1 METCLLVGRQPRS
14 VSQTVKSIH
23 KSGHRSDRRNAL
35 GSKGRNRSLTH
46 RPARETGESSLL
58 SLPGTLWGERR
69 TSVPEPLPGGAWA
82 HVDTPARGSVSPHR
96 ASRALKGRLPWW
108 GALAPALA
116 DPHHPLGSTCSPAH
130 ASHPGWL
137 WAPRT
142 RPHPAPPFVDGQQA
156 ACTCQLPVLPAD
168 PTVMLR
174 PQHLH
179 LGRSRVEPPPDR
191 PRPVAP
197 REKARS
203 VSPPKDPE
211 RHTGRAQRTEWPS
224 SSPHVSS
231 VPQAQSKEV
240 QVKTSDTGQEAE
252 LFPVPLKQSTLC

>member
-1 METCLLVGRQPRS
+1 MRLAPKGETARS
-14 VSQTVKSIH
+14 H
-23 KSGHRSDRRNAL
+23 
-35 GSKGRNRSLTH
+35 
-46 RPARETGESSLL
+46 TG
-58 SLPGTLWGERR
+58 LPERR
-69 TSVPEPLPGGAWA
+69 VRAVSRPSQARCGARPTSVTEPLPGGAWA

-96 ASRALKGRLPWW
+96 ASRALKSQLPRW
-108 GALAPALA
+108 GGLTPALT

-142 RPHPAPPFVDGQQA
+142 RPHPAPPFVHGQQA

-168 PTVMLR
+168 PTMMLR

>member
-1 METCLLVGRQPRS
+1 MGRGQHQSQSLSLGAPGPTWTPQPAGVCPRTEHPGLSKAGSLGGGHSPRLSLTPSPSRLHMLPRPRLPPWMALGPQDEASPCPTLCGRQ
-14 VSQTVKSIH
+14 
-23 KSGHRSDRRNAL
+23 A
-35 GSKGRNRSLTH
+35 
-46 RPARETGESSLL
+46 AR
-58 SLPGTLWGERR
+58 
-69 TSVPEPLPGGAWA
+69 
-82 HVDTPARGSVSPHR
+82 
-96 ASRALKGRLPWW
+96 
-108 GALAPALA
+108 
-116 DPHHPLGSTCSPAH
+116 
-130 ASHPGWL
+130 
-137 WAPRT
+137 
-142 RPHPAPPFVDGQQA
+142 
-156 ACTCQLPVLPAD
+156 TCQLPVLPAD